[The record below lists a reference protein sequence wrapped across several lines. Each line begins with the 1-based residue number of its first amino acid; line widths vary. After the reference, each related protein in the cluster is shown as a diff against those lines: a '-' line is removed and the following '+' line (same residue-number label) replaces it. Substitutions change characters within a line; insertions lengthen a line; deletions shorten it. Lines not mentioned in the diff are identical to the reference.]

1 MKAKFTLLMLAA
13 ALVVPA
19 MQAQNKTR
27 ANVPATPRALKV
39 VKAPQKAD
47 VPAGYAQVTLTAG
60 DVWGDGTGY
69 QMLLDADATA
79 YGSIIPE
86 TGPLARADVSE
97 AVYAEFE
104 YKIPEN
110 ADGALST
117 ENVVY
122 NNSVTILIP
131 AGVYDYCITN
141 PSPGDAMWIASD
153 NPSANGLGRADNF
166 EFVSGASYQFALSV
180 MGSNDGVTVT
190 IDDPNAPT
198 VVENI
203 GVEPAATSAL
213 VTWDDADD
221 NVWNLR
227 YREISSDPDAYY
239 MAWDLNTDDQLDG
252 WMIFDADGDGNNWG
266 YMAYETA
273 PDDYCFSSASY
284 DNNSGPLT
292 PDNWVISPEVQLCG
306 TLSFEAWGQDPS
318 WAAEHFAVYVCTNPD
333 WESTDEFVQISDEL
347 VATGDRTT
355 YEFDLSSYEGAAGV
369 FAIRHF
375 NITDMFRLNVDNFVI
390 NNGPA
395 PAEWTLVEGIYET
408 QYNIEGLT
416 PETTYEVQVQAGRD
430 TEAAGAP
437 AKAPHFAEWSDSVVF
452 TTTIPTAIADVKA
465 QNETSNV
472 WYNLAGMKLNGT
484 PTEKGIYIHNG
495 KKVVK

>member
-1 MKAKFTLLMLAA
+1 MKAKFTIFMLTA
-13 ALVVPA
+13 ALALTAGAQGLKKDVRATEFKFKASTTQVESKSIAPTVKKAKINADIPA
-19 MQAQNKTR
+19 GQALVTFHVEDVWQDGSGYQLLLGEGLGEATTWDEAYNYAYSIPEGADYDPNT
-27 ANVPATPRALKV
+27 ANMITEGT
-39 VKAPQKAD
+39 QSIT
-47 VPAGYAQVTLTAG
+47 VPAGDY
-60 DVWGDGTGY
+60 GY
-69 QMLLDADATA
+69 
-79 YGSIIPE
+79 I
-86 TGPLARADVSE
+86 
-97 AVYAEFE
+97 
-104 YKIPEN
+104 
-110 ADGALST
+110 
-117 ENVVY
+117 
-122 NNSVTILIP
+122 
-131 AGVYDYCITN
+131 ITN
-141 PSPGDAMWIASD
+141 PTPGDNVWMAS
-153 NPSANGLGRADNF
+153 NGRGSITLYEGAAY
-166 EFVSGASYQFALSV
+166 EFHVYYNG
-180 MGSNDGVTVT
+180 GET
-190 IDDPNAPT
+190 IEILVDDPNAPT

-221 NVWNLR
+221 TVWNLR

-252 WMIFDADGDGNNWG
+252 WMIVDADGDGNNWEWI
-266 YMAYETA
+266 APNEEA
-273 PDDYCFSSASY
+273 PDEYFFSSASY
-284 DNNSGPLT
+284 INNTGALT

-306 TLSFEAWGQDPS
+306 TLSFEAWGQDAN
-318 WAAEHFAVYVCTNPD
+318 WADEHFAVYVCTNPD
-333 WESTDEFVQISDEL
+333 WQSTDEFVQISDEL
-347 VATGDRTT
+347 VATGARTS

-395 PAEWTLVEGIYET
+395 PAEWTLVEGIDDT

-437 AKAPHFAEWSDSVVF
+437 AKAPRFAAWSESVVF

-472 WYNLAGMKLNGT
+472 WYNLAGMKLNGA